1 MQKSVSFGAG
11 YKDPCHTS
19 DCVYSDAD
27 CVRSDNKFSGLRSDS
42 GVGIIKNTGSVVS
55 NSSKSESFIRSLAIV
70 MLLVAIAFA
79 VFTIMVYS
87 NTIQIHGISGE
98 LLHTIIRSVGFG
110 LCIVSIVVSSFAL
123 YSGYRSRVR
132 EETLRT

>member
-19 DCVYSDAD
+19 DCVCDNTA
-27 CVRSDNKFSGLRSDS
+27 CVQTASKFSDLRSDS

-55 NSSKSESFIRSLAIV
+55 NSSKSENFINSLAIV
-70 MLLVAIAFA
+70 ILLIAIAFA

-87 NTIQIHGISGE
+87 NTIQICGVSGE